1 MGYDQPMKRL
11 SSTATAALL
20 LAASL
25 AACSAPKAA
34 PAPLK
39 VTSVST
45 PDAKTLASQL
55 CADMRKMSDDEA
67 VQRMAVRASE
77 SKVSAADQDA
87 IVDYAGKVTC
97 PEQF

>member
-1 MGYDQPMKRL
+1 M
-11 SSTATAALL
+11 AE
-20 LAASL
+20 
-25 AACSAPKAA
+25 
-34 PAPLK
+34 
-39 VTSVST
+39 
-45 PDAKTLASQL
+45 QL
-55 CADMRKMSDDEA
+55 CADLRKMGNDDA